1 MHDRRVVIRVLLADD
16 QKLVCAGFRALLNAE
31 DGIEVAGEAS
41 EVRFVQDGPPLG
53 LISSS

>member
-1 MHDRRVVIRVLLADD
+1 VIRVLLADD
-16 QKLVCAGFRALLNAE
+16 QELVRAGFWALLNAE